1 MAPWYQPLKSPV
13 FLCGVIVNAMLAF
26 FLLWATR
33 SGSPRVWLPIV
44 IAMIGVG
51 TFQATFVLVSL
62 CLEEPPAPVIINIP
76 LVEFEPVDD
85 SSSDEDNNNE
95 Q

>member
-51 TFQATFVLVSL
+51 TFQ
-62 CLEEPPAPVIINIP
+62 
-76 LVEFEPVDD
+76 
-85 SSSDEDNNNE
+85 
-95 Q
+95 

>member
-1 MAPWYQPLKSPV
+1 MAPWYQPLKSPF
-13 FLCGVIVNAMLAF
+13 FLSGAIINAMPAF
-26 FLLWATR
+26 FLLWAAR
-33 SGSPRVWLPIV
+33 NHSPRVWLPIA

-51 TFQATFVLVSL
+51 TFQAAFVLVSL
-62 CLEEPPAPVIINIP
+62 CLEEPPAPIIINIP
-76 LVEFEPVDD
+76 LVELEPVDN